1 MEVNLLAGTWV
12 DKAFGISLVLKGLDG
27 LLELVG
33 GILFLLVPP
42 DRIGSLV
49 ALLTQHEL
57 IEDPQDLVANAL
69 RDAAGSLTMS
79 ASIFAAI
86 YLLLHGLVKVALVG
100 AVLRDKLWA
109 FPWMIAFLLVF
120 IVYQGYQIAA
130 AFSWGMVL
138 LTVFDIFIV
147 VLTWHEY
154 RVHRAR
160 AGGHPPTGPPP
171 NRRT

>member
-1 MEVNLLAGTWV
+1 MKANLLAGTWV
-12 DKAFGISLVLKGLDG
+12 DKTFRISLVLKGLDG

-49 ALLTQHEL
+49 TLLTQHEL
-57 IEDPQDLVANAL
+57 IEDPQDLLANAL
-69 RDAAGSLTMS
+69 RDAAGALTVS

-109 FPWMIAFLLVF
+109 YPWMIAFLLVF
-120 IVYQGYQIAA
+120 ILYQGYQIAI
-130 AFSWGMVL
+130 AFSWGMLL
-138 LTVFDIFIV
+138 LTAFDLFIV

-154 RVHRAR
+154 RAHKAR
-160 AGGHPPTGPPP
+160 AGGDRPADLPP
-171 NRRT
+171 NQHG